1 MEIRKE
7 KARKEK
13 NRTRYS
19 TFILNDYL
27 NNMDKMCTSIKVK
40 KTRFLDKSLKLAF
53 DLYNENKYEFLQMSE
68 DITDNGNYEKSSYS
82 TSLDRND
89 ISKIEDISAKTGL
102 NKYQIINKGISLLL
116 DKCKE
121 DYYEFFNI

>member
-27 NNMDKMCTSIKVK
+27 NDMDKMCASIKVK

-68 DITDNGNYEKSSYS
+68 DITDNGNYKKSSYS

-116 DKCKE
+116 NKCKE

>member
-27 NNMDKMCTSIKVK
+27 NDMDKMCASIKVK

-89 ISKIEDISAKTGL
+89 ISKIEDISVETGL

-116 DKCKE
+116 NKCKE

>member
-27 NNMDKMCTSIKVK
+27 NDMDKMCASIKVK
-40 KTRFLDKSLKLAF
+40 KTRFLDKA
-53 DLYNENKYEFLQMSE
+53 
-68 DITDNGNYEKSSYS
+68 
-82 TSLDRND
+82 
-89 ISKIEDISAKTGL
+89 
-102 NKYQIINKGISLLL
+102 III
-116 DKCKE
+116 
-121 DYYEFFNI
+121 

>member
-27 NNMDKMCTSIKVK
+27 NDMDKMCASIKVK

-68 DITDNGNYEKSSYS
+68 DITDNGNYKKSSYS

-89 ISKIEDISAKTGL
+89 ISKIEDISVETGL

>member
-27 NNMDKMCTSIKVK
+27 NDMDKMCASIKVK

-68 DITDNGNYEKSSYS
+68 DVTDNGNYEKSSYS

-89 ISKIEDISAKTGL
+89 ISKIEDISVETGL

-116 DKCKE
+116 NKCKE

>member
-27 NNMDKMCTSIKVK
+27 NDMDKMCASIKVK

-68 DITDNGNYEKSSYS
+68 DITDNGNYKKSSYS